1 MIMRFSRDTHTP
13 SRTGASGAL
22 ARTEGLAA
30 ALGAVAVLATVLG
43 AALAPALAAAPLSAQ
58 SNARAIDAA
67 ATEVPV
73 ARVGT
78 ILIAHGAG
86 AEWNS
91 QVERIA
97 HTAKTGGPLEVAY
110 LMGEAAK
117 EHRFQDVVKS
127 LADSG
132 VSEIVVV
139 PLLVSSHSGHYEQIR
154 YLAGETDSL
163 SEMMMH
169 HLHMSGIERPA
180 TDIPIRVSR
189 ALDDAPEM
197 ARVLEQR
204 ALALAKRPSEQ
215 ALFLV
220 GHGPNSA
227 EDNALWMRNLRVVA
241 DSVRAAAGFRDVRVG
256 LVRDDAPAEVRAE
269 AVKGVREL
277 IGLQHQLTGRQV
289 VVVPVLIS
297 KGRVSREKF
306 LADLAGLDVV
316 YTGEPLLPSPELA
329 RWIESRVRETS
340 RGAVVNSARR

>member
-1 MIMRFSRDTHTP
+1 MTMRTSLESRVY
-13 SRTGASGAL
+13 R
-22 ARTEGLAA
+22 AA
-30 ALGAVAVLATVLG
+30 ALIIT
-43 AALAPALAAAPLSAQ
+43 LAAAPLAAQ
-58 SNARAIDAA
+58 STDARAPRSTASSA
-67 ATEVPV
+67 VPAT
-73 ARVGT
+73 RIGT

-91 QVERIA
+91 QVESIA
-97 HTAKTGGPLEVAY
+97 HTARTGGPLEVAY
-110 LMGEAAK
+110 LMGDAAK
-117 EHRFQDVVKS
+117 SHRFQDMVKA

-154 YLAGETDSL
+154 YLASETDSL

-169 HLHMSGIERPA
+169 HLHMSGIERPN
-180 TDIPIRVSR
+180 TDIPIRVAR

-197 ARVLEQR
+197 ARVLSRR
-204 ALALAKRPSEQ
+204 ALALAKDPTRQ

-241 DSVRAAAGFRDVRVG
+241 DSVRATTRFRDVRVG

-269 AVKGVREL
+269 AVRGVREL
-277 IGLQHQLTGRQV
+277 IGLQHQLTGEPV

-306 LADLAGLDVV
+306 MADLAGLDVV

-329 RWIESRVRETS
+329 KWIESRVRETARS
-340 RGAVVNSARR
+340 AAVNSATR

>member
-1 MIMRFSRDTHTP
+1 MTMRLSIVVRM
-13 SRTGASGAL
+13 RW
-22 ARTEGLAA
+22 
-30 ALGAVAVLATVLG
+30 AVTLI
-43 AALAPALAAAPLSAQ
+43 AALASAPLAAQTVPSRHAGYSAQ
-58 SNARAIDAA
+58 SADRTAPRSGQH
-67 ATEVPV
+67 ATTSSPVPA

-91 QVERIA
+91 QVESIA
-97 HTAKTGGPLEVAY
+97 HTAKTGGPLEIAY

-117 EHRFQDVVKS
+117 THRFQDAVKA

-132 VSEIVVV
+132 VNEIVVV

-163 SEMMMH
+163 SDGMMH
-169 HLHMSGIERPA
+169 HLHMSGIERPKS
-180 TDIPIRVSR
+180 DVPIRVAR

-197 ARVLEQR
+197 ARVLAARAR
-204 ALALAKRPSEQ
+204 ALAKKPAEQ

-241 DSVRAAAGFRDVRVG
+241 DSVRAATGFRDVRVG

-269 AVKGVREL
+269 AVRGVREL
-277 IGLQHQLTGRQV
+277 IGLQHELTRQPV

-306 LADLAGLDVV
+306 MADLAGLDVV

-329 RWIESRVRETS
+329 RWIESRVRETAPGGS
-340 RGAVVNSARR
+340 VNSAAR

>member
-1 MIMRFSRDTHTP
+1 MIMSLSNTSAPLHTSAPGFRTRRRSWRPASCALLAVSMALPLHAQASHSQHTP
-13 SRTGASGAL
+13 PPAQATASPDSSRAGPS
-22 ARTEGLAA
+22 AA
-30 ALGAVAVLATVLG
+30 GG
-43 AALAPALAAAPLSAQ
+43 P
-58 SNARAIDAA
+58 
-67 ATEVPV
+67 
-73 ARVGT
+73 VGT

-86 AEWNS
+86 PEWNS

-97 HTAKTGGPLEVAY
+97 RTANTGGPLEVAY
-110 LMGEAAK
+110 LMGQAAK
-117 EHRFQDVVKS
+117 EHRFQDAVRS

-163 SEMMMH
+163 SQMMLH
-169 HLHMSGIERPA
+169 HLQMSGIERP
-180 TDIPIRVSR
+180 TTNVPIRVAR

-197 ARVLEQR
+197 AHVLANR
-204 ALALAKRPSEQ
+204 ALALATEPSQQ

-227 EDNALWMRNLRVVA
+227 ENNALWMRNLRMVA
-241 DSVRAAAGFRDVRVG
+241 DSVRAATGFRDVRVG
-256 LVRDDAPAEVRAE
+256 LVRDDAPPEVRAE
-269 AVKGVREL
+269 AVTGVREL
-277 IGLQHQLTGRQV
+277 IGLQHQLTGRPV
-289 VVVPVLIS
+289 VVVPVLVS

-329 RWIESRVRETS
+329 RWIESRVREE
-340 RGAVVNSARR
+340 R

>member
-1 MIMRFSRDTHTP
+1 MRIPFEPGVRLV
-13 SRTGASGAL
+13 AALVVAL
-22 ARTEGLAA
+22 AS
-30 ALGAVAVLATVLG
+30 
-43 AALAPALAAAPLSAQ
+43 APLARSVAQTQAHSAHSDQSAQ
-58 SNARAIDAA
+58 QVQSAPRPPADSIRRAVPSSPVSAA
-67 ATEVPV
+67 K
-73 ARVGT
+73 VGT
-78 ILIAHGAG
+78 ILVAHGAG
-86 AEWNS
+86 AEWNA

-117 EHRFQDVVKS
+117 SHRFQDAVRA

-132 VSEIVVV
+132 VDEIVVV

-163 SEMMMH
+163 SEMMRH
-169 HLHMSGIERPA
+169 HLHMSGIERPRTA
-180 TDIPIRVSR
+180 IPIRVAR
-189 ALDDAPEM
+189 ALDDSPEM
-197 ARVLEQR
+197 ARVLSRR
-204 ALALAKRPSEQ
+204 ALALAKDPHEQ

-241 DSVRAAAGFRDVRVG
+241 DSVRAATGFRDVRVG
-256 LVRDDAPAEVRAE
+256 LVRDDASPEVRAE
-269 AVKGVREL
+269 AVRGVREL
-277 IGLQHQLTGRQV
+277 IGLQHELTGAPV

-306 LADLAGLDVV
+306 MADLAGLDVV

-329 RWIESRVRETS
+329 EWIESRVRETA
-340 RGAVVNSARR
+340 RAAAVNSARR

>member
-1 MIMRFSRDTHTP
+1 MKP
-13 SRTGASGAL
+13 PL
-22 ARTEGLAA
+22 EARARCAA
-30 ALGAVAVLATVLG
+30 ALVATLVATLVGA
-43 AALAPALAAAPLSAQ
+43 PLAAQSAHSGHAGHSSHAAPQAAAQTTTQSAQ
-58 SNARAIDAA
+58 RTA
-67 ATEVPV
+67 ATSPVP
-73 ARVGT
+73 ASKVGT

-110 LMGEAAK
+110 LMGDAAK
-117 EHRFQDVVKS
+117 THRFQDAVKALS
-127 LADSG
+127 DSG

-154 YLAGETDSL
+154 YLAGQTDSL
-163 SEMMMH
+163 SHSMMH
-169 HLHMSGIERPA
+169 HLQMSGLERPK
-180 TDIPIRVSR
+180 TDIPIRVAR

-197 ARVLEQR
+197 AHVLSRR
-204 ALALAKRPSEQ
+204 ALTLAKKPSDQ

-241 DSVRAAAGFRDVRVG
+241 DSVRAATGFRDVRVG

-269 AVKGVREL
+269 AVRGVREL
-277 IGLQHQLTGRQV
+277 IGLQHELTGQPV

-306 LADLAGLDVV
+306 MADLAGLDVV

-329 RWIESRVRETS
+329 KWIESRVRQTA
-340 RGAVVNSARR
+340 RGEVVNSASR

>member
-1 MIMRFSRDTHTP
+1 MTMGFSLDARALQL
-13 SRTGASGAL
+13 SALIVGLASAPL
-22 ARTEGLAA
+22 VAQSAARTTAHSAPSA
-30 ALGAVAVLATVLG
+30 ALPSFVP
-43 AALAPALAAAPLSAQ
+43 AAK
-58 SNARAIDAA
+58 
-67 ATEVPV
+67 
-73 ARVGT
+73 VGT

-86 AEWNS
+86 AEWNT

-97 HTAKTGGPLEVAY
+97 HTAKTGGPLKVTY

-117 EHRFQDVVKS
+117 TQRFQDAVKA

-163 SEMMMH
+163 GHNMMH
-169 HLHMSGIERPA
+169 HLHMSGLERPQ
-180 TDIPIRVSR
+180 TEIPIRVAR

-197 ARVLEQR
+197 ARVLSRR
-204 ALALAKRPSEQ
+204 ALALAKKPAEQ

-241 DSVRAAAGFRDVRVG
+241 DSVRAATGFRDVRVG

-269 AVKGVREL
+269 AVRGVREL
-277 IGLQHQLTGRQV
+277 IGLQHELTGQPV

-306 LADLAGLDVV
+306 MADLAGLDVV

-329 RWIESRVRETS
+329 RWIESRVRETAS
-340 RGAVVNSARR
+340 GDAMNSARR

>member
-1 MIMRFSRDTHTP
+1 MRIQLVTQIRW
-13 SRTGASGAL
+13 
-22 ARTEGLAA
+22 AA
-30 ALGAVAVLATVLG
+30 ALTVTLAS
-43 AALAPALAAAPLSAQ
+43 APLAAQHAQ
-58 SNARAIDAA
+58 HALPAAQQAAQPEAKRAAGTAA
-67 ATEVPV
+67 VP
-73 ARVGT
+73 AAKIGT

-86 AEWNS
+86 TEWNS
-91 QVERIA
+91 QVESIA

-110 LMGEAAK
+110 LMGDAAK
-117 EHRFQDVVKS
+117 SHRFQDVVKA
-127 LADSG
+127 LVDSG

-154 YLAGETDSL
+154 YLANETDSL
-163 SEMMMH
+163 DDMMMH
-169 HLHMSGIERPA
+169 HLHMSGIERP
-180 TDIPIRVSR
+180 TTNIPIHVAR

-197 ARVLEQR
+197 AHVLAKR
-204 ALALAKRPSEQ
+204 ALALAKTPAKQ

-241 DSVRAAAGFRDVRVG
+241 DSVKAATGFRDVRVG

-269 AVKGVREL
+269 AVRGVREL
-277 IGLQHQLTGRQV
+277 IGLQHELTGQPV

-306 LADLAGLDVV
+306 MADLAGLDVI

-329 RWIESRVRETS
+329 KWIESRVRETA
-340 RGAVVNSARR
+340 RAATVNSAGR

>member
-1 MIMRFSRDTHTP
+1 MTMKFSLDARA
-13 SRTGASGAL
+13 RWLGAL
-22 ARTEGLAA
+22 IVALASAPLAAQSAARTTAQPAAPAA
-30 ALGAVAVLATVLG
+30 ASSSVPATK
-43 AALAPALAAAPLSAQ
+43 
-58 SNARAIDAA
+58 
-67 ATEVPV
+67 
-73 ARVGT
+73 VGT
-78 ILIAHGAG
+78 ILIAHGAS

-97 HTAKTGGPLEVAY
+97 HTAKTDGPLEVSY

-117 EHRFQDVVKS
+117 THRFQDAVKA

-154 YLAGETDSL
+154 YLAGDTDSL
-163 SEMMMH
+163 SHSMMH
-169 HLHMSGIERPA
+169 HLHMSGLERPK
-180 TDIPIRVSR
+180 TDVPIRVAR

-197 ARVLEQR
+197 ARVLAGR
-204 ALALAKRPSEQ
+204 ALALAKKPAEQ

-241 DSVRAAAGFRDVRVG
+241 DSVRAATGFRDVRVG

-269 AVKGVREL
+269 AVRGVREL
-277 IGLQHQLTGRQV
+277 IGLQHELTGQPV

-306 LADLAGLDVV
+306 MADLAELDVV

-329 RWIESRVRETS
+329 RWIESRVRETA
-340 RGAVVNSARR
+340 RGGAVNSASR

>member
-1 MIMRFSRDTHTP
+1 MIMEPSLDALAPLSAHSGSAP
-13 SRTGASGAL
+13 SRARRL
-22 ARTEGLAA
+22 AAVALAA
-30 ALGAVAVLATVLG
+30 ALVAAAGATPLG
-43 AALAPALAAAPLSAQ
+43 AQQAVGTAESPPLPA
-58 SNARAIDAA
+58 
-67 ATEVPV
+67 

-91 QVERIA
+91 QVESIA

-110 LMGEAAK
+110 LMGDAAK
-117 EHRFQDVVKS
+117 THRFQDAVRA

-132 VSEIVVV
+132 VGEIVVV

-154 YLAGETDSL
+154 YLAGETDTL
-163 SEMMMH
+163 SESMMH
-169 HLHMSGIERPA
+169 HLHMSGIERPK
-180 TDIPIRVSR
+180 TNLPVRVSR
-189 ALDDAPEM
+189 ALDDAPDM
-197 ARVLEQR
+197 ARVLSKR
-204 ALALAKRPSEQ
+204 ALALAKSPKEQ

-241 DSVRAAAGFRDVRVG
+241 DSVRAATGFRDVRVG

-269 AVKGVREL
+269 AVRGVREL
-277 IGLQHQLTGRQV
+277 IGLQYQLTGKPV

-306 LADLAGLDVV
+306 MADLAGLRVV
-316 YTGEPLLPSPELA
+316 YSGEPLLPSPELA

-340 RGAVVNSARR
+340 RGGTVNSASR

>member
-1 MIMRFSRDTHTP
+1 MTMRIPLETRVY
-13 SRTGASGAL
+13 R
-22 ARTEGLAA
+22 AA
-30 ALGAVAVLATVLG
+30 ALLITLAGA
-43 AALAPALAAAPLSAQ
+43 PLAAQ
-58 SNARAIDAA
+58 SIEGTATRAA
-67 ATEVPV
+67 ASSAAPE
-73 ARVGT
+73 ARIGT

-86 AEWNS
+86 AEWNA
-91 QVERIA
+91 QVESIA

-110 LMGEAAK
+110 LMGDAAK
-117 EHRFQDVVKS
+117 SHRFQDKVEA

-132 VSEIVVV
+132 VSQIVVV

-163 SEMMMH
+163 SEMMLH
-169 HLHMSGIERPA
+169 HLHMSGIERPR
-180 TDIPIRVSR
+180 TQLPIHVAR

-197 ARVLEQR
+197 ARVLSRR
-204 ALALAKRPSEQ
+204 ALALARDPAKQ

-227 EDNALWMRNLRVVA
+227 EDNALWMRNLRAVA
-241 DSVRAAAGFRDVRVG
+241 DSVRATTRFRDVRVG

-269 AVKGVREL
+269 AVRGVREL
-277 IGLQHQLTGRQV
+277 IGLQNQLTGEPV

-306 LADLAGLDVV
+306 MADLAGLDVV

-329 RWIESRVRETS
+329 KWIESRVQETARS
-340 RGAVVNSARR
+340 ATVNSASR

>member
-1 MIMRFSRDTHTP
+1 MTMGFSIDARA
-13 SRTGASGAL
+13 RWLGAL
-22 ARTEGLAA
+22 IAAFGCAPLAA
-30 ALGAVAVLATVLG
+30 QSAHSGNAG
-43 AALAPALAAAPLSAQ
+43 QSAQ
-58 SNARAIDAA
+58 
-67 ATEVPV
+67 ATEQTIPRS
-73 ARVGT
+73 AKRPATSSPASAAKVGT

-110 LMGEAAK
+110 LMGDAAK
-117 EHRFQDVVKS
+117 THRFQDAVKS

-163 SEMMMH
+163 GHAMMH
-169 HLHMSGIERPA
+169 HLHMSGLARPK
-180 TDIPIRVSR
+180 TDVPIRVAR
-189 ALDDAPEM
+189 ALDNAPEM
-197 ARVLEQR
+197 AHVLARR
-204 ALALAKRPSEQ
+204 ALALAKKPAEQ

-241 DSVRAAAGFRDVRVG
+241 DSVRTATGFRDVRVG

-269 AVKGVREL
+269 AVRGVREL
-277 IGLQHQLTGRQV
+277 IGLQHELTGQQV

-306 LADLAGLDVV
+306 MADLAGLDVV

-329 RWIESRVRETS
+329 KWIESRVRETA
-340 RGAVVNSARR
+340 RGGAVNSAAR